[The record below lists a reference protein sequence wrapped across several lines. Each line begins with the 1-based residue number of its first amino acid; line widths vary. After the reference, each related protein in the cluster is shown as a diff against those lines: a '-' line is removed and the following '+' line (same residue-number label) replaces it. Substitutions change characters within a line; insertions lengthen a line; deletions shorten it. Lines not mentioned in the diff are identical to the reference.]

1 MAATSGTFNL
11 VEITKVEYADVDT
24 TSATL
29 PTPLKELGAGEI
41 LDGNFT
47 LDIPEA
53 SVTTEYTEDGE
64 AFRAREA
71 PVQRT
76 ASVGLANALTSA
88 VADFL
93 PGTFTAG
100 TTVTTPTPD
109 ILDFDGTGIV
119 ANKYIKVSGKNTEG
133 KLVSVELYNAR
144 VTHAWTGAM
153 GKNQDTKPLMV
164 KFYALKNKGYG
175 KTYSIKTEL

>member
-29 PTPLKELGAGEI
+29 PTPLKELGADEI

-47 LDIPEA
+47 LDIPEV

-76 ASVGLANALTSA
+76 ASIGLANALMSA
-88 VADFL
+88 IANFL
-93 PGTFTAG
+93 PGTFAAGTAG
-100 TTVTTPTPD
+100 TTPD
-109 ILDFDGTGIV
+109 SISFDGTGSV
-119 ANKYIKVSGKNTEG
+119 ANKYIKVTGKNTEG
-133 KLVSVELYNAR
+133 EVVTVELYNAR

-175 KTYSIKTEL
+175 KTYAIKSAF

>member
-29 PTPLKELGAGEI
+29 PTPLKELGADEI

-100 TTVTTPTPD
+100 TAGTTPD
-109 ILDFDGTGIV
+109 SISFDGKGSV
-119 ANKYIKVSGKNTEG
+119 ANK
-133 KLVSVELYNAR
+133 
-144 VTHAWTGAM
+144 
-153 GKNQDTKPLMV
+153 
-164 KFYALKNKGYG
+164 
-175 KTYSIKTEL
+175 